1 MGLVSYWYCQ
11 RCRGIIAQE
20 DLSLVRE
27 EERHYWLD
35 DSPVETYVTAR
46 CPYCGSEEI
55 DEAEYCEVC
64 GEPFAP
70 EDLEDGVCKECSEKE
85 NRPK

>member
-20 DLSLVRE
+20 DLNFAWE
-27 EERHYWLD
+27 EELHYWLD
-35 DSPVETYVTAR
+35 DCPVETYVTAH
-46 CPYCGSEEI
+46 CPCCGSEEI

-70 EDLEDGVCKECSEKE
+70 EDLEDGICKECMEKE